1 MGGEQHNMST
11 KLEAAY
17 KTQMVK
23 DVITMG
29 GWARRF
35 EDQYTVGQPDC
46 IFILP
51 DRHPCFAEVK
61 RFTGFKF
68 GPTPRQY
75 AELVRIQQSSTKVA
89 ACVIGITYGQFFIA
103 NPKLVIDI
111 NVDRTWT
118 GATFIKALEAYL
130 K

>member
-1 MGGEQHNMST
+1 MST

-61 RFTGFKF
+61 RFTGNVF
-68 GPTPRQY
+68 GPSPRQY
-75 AELVRIQQSSTKVA
+75 AELIRIQKSSTKVA
-89 ACVIGITYGQFFIA
+89 ACIIGIKENRFYIA
-103 NPKLVIDI
+103 NPALVIDI
-111 NVDRTWT
+111 HVQQTWT
-118 GATFIKALEAYL
+118 SDNFILALEHYL
-130 K
+130 L

>member
-1 MGGEQHNMST
+1 MST

-23 DVITMG
+23 DVETHG
-29 GWARRF
+29 GYARRI

-61 RFTGFKF
+61 RFTHNQF

-75 AELVRIQQSSTKVA
+75 VELMKIQRSSTKVA
-89 ACVIGITYGQFFIA
+89 ACVIGIRHGHFWIA
-103 NPKLVIDI
+103 NPQLTIDI
-111 NVDRTWT
+111 DKDRTWYSVN
-118 GATFIKALEAYL
+118 FIDALEQYL
-130 K
+130 S

>member
-1 MGGEQHNMST
+1 MST

-46 IFILP
+46 VFILP
-51 DRHPCFAEVK
+51 NRHPCFAEVK
-61 RFTGFKF
+61 RFTGNLF
-68 GPTPRQY
+68 GPTARQY
-75 AELVRIQQSSTKVA
+75 VELVNIAKSSTFVA
-89 ACVIGITYGQFFIA
+89 ACVIGIKDSQFYIA
-103 NPKLVIDI
+103 NPSLEIDVRYAPI
-111 NVDRTWT
+111 WFGPN
-118 GATFIKALEAYL
+118 FITTLETYL
-130 K
+130 ERQ

>member
-1 MGGEQHNMST
+1 MST

-51 DRHPCFAEVK
+51 ERDVCFAEVK
-61 RFTGFKF
+61 RFTGNIF
-68 GPTPRQY
+68 GPSPRQY
-75 AELVRIQQSSTKVA
+75 AELVRIQKSSTKVA
-89 ACVIGITYGQFFIA
+89 AVVIGIRDDWYYIA
-103 NPKLVIDI
+103 SPKLVIDI
-111 NVDRTWT
+111 REDKFVCGKHFTH
-118 GATFIKALEAYL
+118 ALEKYL
-130 K
+130 R

>member
-1 MGGEQHNMST
+1 MST

-51 DRHPCFAEVK
+51 ERDVCFAEVK
-61 RFTGFKF
+61 RFTGNLF
-68 GPTPRQY
+68 GPSPRQY
-75 AELVRIQQSSTKVA
+75 AELVRIQKSSTKVA
-89 ACVIGITYGQFFIA
+89 ACVIGIRNDIFHIA
-103 NPKLVIDI
+103 NPALVVDI
-111 NVDRTWT
+111 RYATLWS
-118 GATFIKALEAYL
+118 ASTFIEALENYL
-130 K
+130 S